1 MCAPGRSP
9 EVLLS
14 RRSLPAGAGVVALAA
29 VLSAAFVVP
38 EPAAAAS
45 AISRGVRVAAVARAQ
60 VGDAYGLG
68 GSGPSSFDC
77 SGLVMFSFRR
87 AVGRRLPH
95 SAARLSG
102 MGRPV
107 ARRHV
112 RPGDVAYWGPRGAAW
127 HVGVVVR
134 RRPLR
139 VVDAP
144 FPGARVQVR
153 RPWGGVRFVRLIRP

>member
-1 MCAPGRSP
+1 MIRT
-9 EVLLS
+9 
-14 RRSLPAGAGVVALAA
+14 LPARAGVVAVAA
-29 VLSAAFVVP
+29 ALSAAFALP
-38 EPAAAAS
+38 DPAMAATAV
-45 AISRGVRVAAVARAQ
+45 ARGQRVALVARAQ
-60 VGDAYGLG
+60 VGDPYGYG
-68 GSGPSSFDC
+68 ASGPRAFDC

-107 ARRHV
+107 ARRNV
-112 RPGDVAYWGPRGAAW
+112 RPGDVAYWGPRGGAF

-134 RRPLR
+134 VRPVR

-144 FPGARVQVR
+144 YPGARVALR